1 MDLSMNFCPWTS
13 MVSAVKARGRRG
25 FDKRRFVHG
34 RGRRG
39 FDKRR
44 FVHGRG
50 RRGFSNAVVVHVHGL
65 RVFAVDAD
73 PEVGK
78 STESFIIGIIIIIID
93 FSCDGRSQVS
103 GGHLCLLIARPG
115 TATRWGGVA
124 PISRIPHQ
132 PGSGWRVVTKR
143 ENLFEKGKLNSNSR
157 GR

>member
-13 MVSAVKARGRRG
+13 MVSAVKARGRRD

-65 RVFAVDAD
+65 RVFAVD
-73 PEVGK
+73 PEHCRYGK
-78 STESFIIGIIIIIID
+78 PS
-93 FSCDGRSQVS
+93 
-103 GGHLCLLIARPG
+103 
-115 TATRWGGVA
+115 
-124 PISRIPHQ
+124 
-132 PGSGWRVVTKR
+132 
-143 ENLFEKGKLNSNSR
+143 
-157 GR
+157 